1 LATDSAAGI
10 IVDDDDI
17 QIPLVEITMV
27 SDDGCRAT
35 AHSIGKGGGTMQ
47 IVIEVVDILE
57 IVPT

>member
-1 LATDSAAGI
+1 MDKLGLRDSRYQAI
-10 IVDDDDI
+10 
-17 QIPLVEITMV
+17 MV
-27 SDDGCRAT
+27 VGRR